1 MEYCKRCVY
10 PANTQ
15 PHILLDE
22 DGICSGCRVV
32 EKRADVD
39 WEDRRSQLDDLL
51 TEYKA
56 IADERNNA
64 YDCIIPVSGGKD
76 SHYQTYLISEVYD
89 MNPLLVTYNHTYNTR
104 IGLRN
109 IRNIVNQFG
118 CDLLRYTSS
127 RETVRKLTRY
137 MLEKTGDVTW
147 HYHAGIMT
155 FPIQTAVNYDIPLI
169 VWGESGYRYKMGM
182 YNTDDMVEFTQKE
195 RQEHDMR
202 GFEPEDILDD
212 PQGQELGIEA
222 SDLAP
227 FEYPS
232 DSEIEEVG
240 VRGIYLDNFMQ
251 WDAHHQ
257 TKQMIE
263 ECDFATYPRGLH
275 QSNRTFLNYSE
286 IDDAA
291 NGTHDYLRYLKFG
304 YGRATDH
311 AVREIR
317 HGRMTREEG
326 IELIERYDHRRP
338 NDLDFFLDFLDM
350 TESEFESS
358 IKDMRDSRIWEQ
370 DENGNWYRTDSIGNH
385 LDDSGVEDARLKR
398 TKEAHWTDL
407 TNPIFDYGDRSFVT
421 L

>member
-1 MEYCKRCVY
+1 MEYCKRCLY

-15 PHILLDE
+15 PHILIDE
-22 DGICSGCRVV
+22 EGVCSGCRVV
-32 EKRADVD
+32 ERRSEVD
-39 WEDRRSQLDDLL
+39 WDDRRERLEELL
-51 TEYKA
+51 SEYEEKA
-56 IADERNNA
+56 RAKDTP

-76 SHYQTYLISEVYD
+76 SHYQVYLISEVFD
-89 MNPLLVTYNHTYNTR
+89 LNPLLVTYNHTFNTR

-109 IRNIVNQFG
+109 LRNLVNKFG
-118 CDLLRYTSS
+118 CDLIRYTSS

-182 YNTDDMVEFTQKE
+182 YNSDDIVEFTQKE

-202 GFEPEDILDD
+202 GFEPKDILED
-212 PQGQELGIEA
+212 PRAQELGIT
-222 SDLAP
+222 SDHLGP

-240 VRGIYLDNFMQ
+240 VRGIYLDNFMR
-251 WDAHHQ
+251 WDAHRQ
-257 TKQMIE
+257 TEKMIE
-263 ECDFATYPRGLH
+263 EYDFATLPRGTH

-311 AVREIR
+311 ATREIR

-326 IELIERYDHRRP
+326 IELVKRYDHRRP
-338 NDLDFFLDFLDM
+338 NDLNFFLDFLDM
-350 TESEFESS
+350 TEDEFEAA
-358 IKDMRDSRIWEQ
+358 IEDMRDSQIWEQ
-370 DENGNWYRTDSIGNH
+370 DDDGKWNRTDSVANH
-385 LDDSGVEDARLKR
+385 IDDPGVEDVRPPESSDR
-398 TKEAHWTDL
+398 HWTDL
-407 TNPIFDYGDRSFVT
+407 NNPLSEFEDREFIT
-421 L
+421 I